1 MRLLAWLL
9 LFTACTSVEEHT
21 RDNPLD
27 FWNPNAEVPPP
38 AEACANPAA
47 CSSLVRTTDSFQ
59 LRFAAFGPYDDQ
71 DELTVQWN
79 RLDHPAIDAYLL
91 QYGPDDN
98 DLIELE
104 VSADSTSAVLPGMT
118 RRSPPFLVQ
127 IQVVSGAQHSRP
139 SSAIYTYGL
148 DYDADGSI
156 NLEESNLGTDPLKE
170 DSDGDGLLDGQE
182 RNTGVYNGLH
192 DAGTD
197 PLTPDTDKDG
207 LPDHFE
213 ATVTGTDPT
222 KQDTDGDG
230 IIDVQDLIATV
241 ALDSPTADLELLDL
255 DTDGTA
261 ELLLL
266 SAETG
271 WFKALS
277 LQDDGNFSKIM
288 EFDLALPEATG
299 LATALD
305 NAGKP
310 VVLAWREADGQAVL
324 LRDEGEGFDAVARPF
339 VPIRPDHVA
348 LNAGVS
354 GRITLAA
361 TSAAEALLT
370 VLEFDLEGKELGR
383 QLLPLEQ
390 GGRSLHWLD
399 LDLDTRR
406 DLLVL
411 NEQTPSLSIFYL
423 QADGTYRGSGQAL
436 AKKPYLGFGLT
447 TVDADRLPDLVLL
460 DERGFSISRHE
471 HGLFSALL
479 EVHSSVRPTALE
491 VLRDGEHRL
500 VAVLSGTESTL
511 ELFAFTVMPTD
522 TPLAAEDFS
531 SVEADRYRE
540 LLRVNNGPELLRTG
554 FVDDDQKPDFLTL
567 SNRSRSVSIL
577 FGKYLRYHAD
587 QAF

>member
-1 MRLLAWLL
+1 MIISFSNQRLPRLAGLWLCLCLLAGPRCAAIETGAQRPKNSILL
-9 LFTACTSVEEHT
+9 LADGLSWGNEPMPELADLRIAQSTRAYQPMFISHYGASWVDSSNYPAPAWPGNGWDRKRLEEHYAKWADVA
-21 RDNPLD
+21 RKGVGVHCG
-27 FWNPNAEVPPP
+27 EGG
-38 AEACANPAA
+38 
-47 CSSLVRTTDSFQ
+47 
-59 LRFAAFGPYDDQ
+59 AF
-71 DELTVQWN
+71 N
-79 RLDHPAIDAYLL
+79 
-91 QYGPDDN
+91 
-98 DLIELE
+98 
-104 VSADSTSAVLPGMT
+104 
-118 RRSPPFLVQ
+118 
-127 IQVVSGAQHSRP
+127 
-139 SSAIYTYGL
+139 
-148 DYDADGSI
+148 
-156 NLEESNLGTDPLKE
+156 K
-170 DSDGDGLLDGQE
+170 
-182 RNTGVYNGLH
+182 
-192 DAGTD
+192 
-197 PLTPDTDKDG
+197 TP
-207 LPDHFE
+207 H
-213 ATVTGTDPT
+213 
-222 KQDTDGDG
+222 
-230 IIDVQDLIATV
+230 
-241 ALDSPTADLELLDL
+241 
-255 DTDGTA
+255 
-261 ELLLL
+261 
-266 SAETG
+266 
-271 WFKALS
+271 
-277 LQDDGNFSKIM
+277 
-288 EFDLALPEATG
+288 
-299 LATALD
+299 
-305 NAGKP
+305 P